1 MRFVIWTNMY
11 VDLYFT
17 KITSLIIIHHETRES
32 INNIF
37 ATFLADSSRQWWFS
51 KKGNELE
58 NVILF
63 QIIQIQPVLTFGISG
78 LKLHLMFTIWEI
90 LTREWGRPT
99 LPQMI
104 TRSTGENQKINWDQ
118 KYKLSSVFHDLTGT
132 LEQQNNYLH
141 SAPGRW
147 MSPLIAWYLGSHH
160 STVLIVTKYI

>member
-11 VDLYFT
+11 VDLYFI

-37 ATFLADSSRQWWFS
+37 AIFLADSSRQWWFS

-63 QIIQIQPVLTFGISG
+63 QIIQIRPVLTFGISG

-118 KYKLSSVFHDLTGT
+118 KYKLSSVFQD

-141 SAPGRW
+141 SALGRW
-147 MSPLIAWYLGSHH
+147 MSPLIPDTHH